1 MTNDNPYT
9 YALTA
14 DPGKPL
20 REAKQEIDRLRDEL
34 QNAYELT
41 KTLTAER
48 DEAKMKLAE
57 AKTRMVRLLSQLQ
70 ELEERE
76 Q

>member
-1 MTNDNPYT
+1 MTEQNPYL

-14 DPGKPL
+14 DPNKPL
-20 REAKQEIDRLRDEL
+20 REAKETLTKSLGEIVRLRAEC
-34 QNAYELT
+34 ERLT
-41 KTLTAER
+41 VER
-48 DEAKMKLAE
+48 DEARMRLAE

-70 ELEERE
+70 ELEARE